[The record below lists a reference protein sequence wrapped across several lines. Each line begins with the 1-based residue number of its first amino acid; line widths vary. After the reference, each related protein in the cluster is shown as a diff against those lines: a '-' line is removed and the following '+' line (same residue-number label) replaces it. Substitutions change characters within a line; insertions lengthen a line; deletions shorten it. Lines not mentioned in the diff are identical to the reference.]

1 MNFWVDLSTV
11 QWAYAHSNQYDTSSP
26 TDHYTAGL
34 ERKFRFKPV
43 LGKGGNMT
51 RYKIGTRYPTGM
63 DIDKEILLDFED
75 DQAHVWFILT
85 WSGH

>member
-1 MNFWVDLSTV
+1 MMDVWVDLRTA
-11 QWAYAHSNQYDTSSP
+11 QWAYAHTEQYNTSTS
-26 TDHYTAGL
+26 TGHYTDGI
-34 ERKFRFKPV
+34 EREFRFKPV
-43 LGKGGNMT
+43 RGKYGHLT
-51 RYKIGTRYPTGM
+51 RYKVGSESTGM